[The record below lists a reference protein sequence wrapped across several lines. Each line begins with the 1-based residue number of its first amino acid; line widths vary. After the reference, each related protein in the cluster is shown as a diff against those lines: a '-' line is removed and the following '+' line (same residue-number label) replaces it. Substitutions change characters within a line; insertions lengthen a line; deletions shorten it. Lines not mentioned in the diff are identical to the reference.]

1 VLEVTENAI
10 MVDPERAGCVVAEL
24 QDFGIGFSVDDYG
37 TGYSSLSYL
46 RDFPVRELK
55 LDRSFV
61 TGLADSPSGQAIV
74 RATVS
79 LARSLGLRLVAE
91 GVETRSDWEQVRHLG
106 VEVVQGYAVSR
117 PQCALH
123 FAQWLAHWAAVDR
136 PGDGGAITELV
147 GRADGGATCAAHAG
161 VGGTPDNRAT
171 LEGVA

>member
-1 VLEVTENAI
+1 
-10 MVDPERAGCVVAEL
+10 
-24 QDFGIGFSVDDYG
+24 VDDYG

-61 TGLADSPSGQAIV
+61 TGIADSPSAQAIV

-91 GVETRSDWEQVRHLG
+91 GVETLSDWEHVQDLG
-106 VEVVQGYAVSR
+106 VEVAQGYAVSR
-117 PQCALH
+117 PQCPVH
-123 FAQWLAHWAAVDR
+123 FARWLGDWSEMAR
-136 PGDGGAITELV
+136 PGDGRALSGLLGAAGPE
-147 GRADGGATCAAHAG
+147 ATCSPCGSLGA
-161 VGGTPDNRAT
+161 PSLRPAT